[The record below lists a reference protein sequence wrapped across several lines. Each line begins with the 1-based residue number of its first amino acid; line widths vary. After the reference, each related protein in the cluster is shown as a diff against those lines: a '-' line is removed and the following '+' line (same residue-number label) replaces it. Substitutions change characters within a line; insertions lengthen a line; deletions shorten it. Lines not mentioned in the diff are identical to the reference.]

1 MPKKLPLI
9 PEKSQLKFR
18 KSLSLPGLLKNVRNE
33 FEQIP
38 EHRSSKVNFKLA
50 DVLMSGLAMFGLKYP
65 SLLQFDKA
73 THNDK
78 IVKANLKKLYEVD
91 QAPSDTQ
98 MRDILDPVNPENL
111 RPAYKA
117 IHKQLQRQKVLE
129 NYKYLEGY
137 IIVSIDGTGQFSS
150 SSVHCEDCCSRNL
163 RNGEKQ
169 YYHQL
174 LGAVIVHPDKSNVFP
189 LVPEPIKRK
198 DGMSKNDCEL
208 NACKRLLPSIRED
221 FPKLKILIVEDALSA
236 NAPHIRL
243 LEDLSFS
250 YILVAKPSNN
260 AYLFDKVQEG
270 YKNGTLQQF
279 ETLNKDGTKRIY
291 NYINDIPLNASN
303 PDLLVNFLEYWE
315 FKDEKQVYHNSWIT
329 DVELSQDNVY
339 EVMKGGRSRWKIENE
354 TFNTLKNQ
362 GYNLEHNY
370 GHGKLHLS
378 TVLAML
384 MMLQFL
390 IDQVQEFACPL
401 FNAARN
407 RYHSK
412 IQFWSYFR
420 SRFLEHLLPSW
431 EILFKS
437 IIYGVKPQVIQLDTS

>member
-1 MPKKLPLI
+1 VVTS
-9 PEKSQLKFR
+9 ES
-18 KSLSLPGLLKNVRNE
+18 SL
-33 FEQIP
+33 
-38 EHRSSKVNFKLA
+38 
-50 DVLMSGLAMFGLKYP
+50 
-65 SLLQFDKA
+65 
-73 THNDK
+73 
-78 IVKANLKKLYEVD
+78 
-91 QAPSDTQ
+91 
-98 MRDILDPVNPENL
+98 
-111 RPAYKA
+111 
-117 IHKQLQRQKVLE
+117 
-129 NYKYLEGY
+129 
-137 IIVSIDGTGQFSS
+137 DGTGQFSS
-150 SSVHCEDCCSRNL
+150 SSIHCEDCCSRNL
-163 RNGEKQ
+163 RNGDKQ

-174 LGAVIVHPDKSNVFP
+174 LGAVIIHPEKSNVFP
-189 LVPEPIKRK
+189 LCPETIKRQ
-198 DGMSKNDCEL
+198 DGNIKNDCEL
-208 NACKRLLPSIRED
+208 NASKRLLLAIRSD

-260 AYLFDKVQEG
+260 AYLFDKVQEC
-270 YKNGTLQQF
+270 YENESWQRF
-279 ETLNKDGTKRIY
+279 ETVGEDGTKRIY
-291 NYINDIPLNASN
+291 NYINNIPLNASH

-329 DVELSQDNVY
+329 DVELSQDNIY
-339 EVMKGGRSRWKIENE
+339 EVIRCGRSRWKIENE

-378 TVLAML
+378 TVLASL

-407 RYHSK
+407 RYHSR

-420 SRFLEHLLPSW
+420 SRFLEHLLLSTGNF
-431 EILFKS
+431 I
-437 IIYGVKPQVIQLDTS
+437 

>member
-1 MPKKLPLI
+1 MPKKLPPI

-33 FEQIP
+33 FEQVK
-38 EHRSSKVNFKLA
+38 EHRSGKVSFKLA
-50 DVLMSGLAMFGLKYP
+50 DVLMSGLAIFGLKYP

-73 THNDK
+73 ARQDK
-78 IVKANLKKLYEVD
+78 IVKANLKKLYKVE

-98 MRDILDPVNPENL
+98 MRDILDSVTPEDL
-111 RPAYKA
+111 RPAYRTV
-117 IHKQLQRQKVLE
+117 HKQLQRQKILKS
-129 NYKYLEGY
+129 YKYLEGY
-137 IIVSIDGTGQFSS
+137 IIVSVDGTGQFSS
-150 SSVHCEDCCSRNL
+150 SSISCEDCCSRNL
-163 RNGEKQ
+163 RNGKKQ

-174 LGAVIVHPDKSNVFP
+174 LGAVIVHPDKPNVFP
-189 LVPEPIKRK
+189 LFPEAIKRK

-208 NACKRLLPSIRED
+208 NASKRLLPAIRED
-221 FPKLKILIVEDALSA
+221 FPKLKMLIVEDALSA

-260 AYLFDKVQEG
+260 TYLFEKIQEN
-270 YKNGTLQQF
+270 KDNGTLQQF
-279 ETLNKDGTKRIY
+279 ETVDEDGTKRVY
-291 NYINDIPLNASN
+291 NYINNIALNASN

-315 FKDEKQVYHNSWIT
+315 FKGEKQVYHNSWIT
-329 DVELSQDNVY
+329 DVELLQDNVY
-339 EVMKGGRSRWKIENE
+339 FVMRGGRSRWKIENE

-362 GYNLEHNY
+362 GYNLKHNY
-370 GHGKLHLS
+370 GHGKQHLS
-378 TVLAML
+378 TLLAVL

-390 IDQVQEFACPL
+390 IDQVQECACPL

-407 RYHSK
+407 RFHSK

-420 SRFLEHLLPSW
+420 SRFLEHLLPRW
-431 EILFKS
+431 EMLFKS
-437 IIYGVKPQVIQLDTS
+437 IIYGVKPKVIQLDTS